1 MHIIERMLERLGR
14 AQVVLGHER
23 GAAESQRRAVGACDQ
38 AATGHSAGFEQG
50 ERDDSPLI
58 RVARDCLREDVRRTC
73 GKTGG
78 LGDDAFVLGGIWYG
92 PLFKHAWCRE
102 AGVDPNAAPGHPG
115 RVFGSAFVLALVAAF
130 AFAVLL
136 GPAPS
141 LPLALHHGALV
152 GGAFVATSFG
162 INYAFAQRSLKL
174 WLIDGG
180 YHLLQFVLYGLILGL
195 WH

>member
-1 MHIIERMLERLGR
+1 MLAPYWGNKRKGIHMSMDINWL
-14 AQVVLGHER
+14 AVV
-23 GAAESQRRAVGACDQ
+23 AAAV
-38 AATGHSAGFEQG
+38 S
-50 ERDDSPLI
+50 
-58 RVARDCLREDVRRTC
+58 
-73 GKTGG
+73 
-78 LGDDAFVLGGIWYG
+78 AFVLGGLWYG
-92 PLFKHAWCRE
+92 PLFKNAWCRE
-102 AGVDPNAAPGHPG
+102 TGIDPNAAPGHPG

-136 GPAPS
+136 GPDPS
-141 LPLALHHGALV
+141 LPLGLHHGALV